1 MKVKNNFALR
11 NIAGTTAVF
20 PLGDN
25 IINFTGMLTLNESG
39 VILWNLLER
48 GCTKED
54 LVNALLKEYDVSNDV
69 ALADVEAF
77 ISRLSEVGCIDL
89 DA

>member
-1 MKVKNNFALR
+1 MKVKNNFTLR
-11 NIAGTTAVF
+11 NIAGTTAVL
-20 PLGDN
+20 PLGENTVD
-25 IINFTGMLTLNESG
+25 FTGMLTLNETG
-39 VILWNLLER
+39 VLLWNMLTR

-54 LVNALLKEYDVSNDV
+54 LINALLEEYDVSDDV

-77 ISRLSEVGCIDL
+77 LLKLSDVGCVDL